1 MRCFRSLLALLLV
14 LTTPAAVGAETTIYF
29 FGHALEVGPAPV
41 LLVGGLALIAVGAWI
56 RRLMKGRAPEPELS
70 DGLPLDPP
78 LPSGVIVNPRS
89 PDDAEHAVTA
99 STDPSN

>member
-14 LTTPAAVGAETTIYF
+14 LATPAAVGAETTIYF

-56 RRLMKGRAPEPELS
+56 RRLVRGRAPEPELP
-70 DGLPLDPP
+70 DGLPLDSVPP
-78 LPSGVIVNPRS
+78 SPLITPRL

-99 STDPSN
+99 STDPSS